1 MGGKLLREADKVAGD
16 ILKDFREILIF
27 IGRLLLVATFVEDG
41 YRMWHQWK
49 EGVKNDNFKY
59 FYEHRLRCPLLISTL
74 IISTFPII
82 STPFFP

>member
-27 IGRLLLVATFVEDG
+27 LGRLLLVATFVEDG

-49 EGVKNDNFKY
+49 ERLKIKY
-59 FYEHRLRCPLLISTL
+59 LRYVFLATE
-74 IISTFPII
+74 
-82 STPFFP
+82 

>member
-49 EGVKNDNFKY
+49 GGEKMITSNIFMNIDYGA
-59 FYEHRLRCPLLISTL
+59 HS
-74 IISTFPII
+74 
-82 STPFFP
+82 

>member
-27 IGRLLLVATFVEDG
+27 LGRLLLVATFVEDG

-49 EGVKNDNFKY
+49 E
-59 FYEHRLRCPLLISTL
+59 RLKIKKMRYVFLATE
-74 IISTFPII
+74 
-82 STPFFP
+82 